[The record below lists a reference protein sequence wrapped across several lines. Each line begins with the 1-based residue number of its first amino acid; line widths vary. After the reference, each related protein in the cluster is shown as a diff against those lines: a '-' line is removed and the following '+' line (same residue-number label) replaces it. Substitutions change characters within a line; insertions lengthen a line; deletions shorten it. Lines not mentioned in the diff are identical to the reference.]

1 MRRFVP
7 FFCLGLATA
16 AAITGALLGGL
27 LYRANELGLAQFDTL
42 VRQEDVLWGP
52 AFYQGGA
59 YKSARYELTRPD
71 LLVLGS
77 SRVTQF
83 RAAMVPSVRFYNASL
98 AATSL
103 AEAETFLRAALPR
116 HRPKAVVLGIDPWW
130 FSPQWAR
137 QSPDHAMAAGT
148 AELEIPWRTVLA
160 NALSKGTDPHFL
172 ASLKGTPMATD
183 PLAGRR
189 TVGYMAGY
197 QASGFRPD
205 GSRQYGEQLILRQPY
220 FDEAGFGWRNGFRYY
235 REKVRTVS
243 DRFAYVGPL
252 SDQAEAGLRTVIR
265 LCREQGV
272 GLVLFLPSF
281 SHAVWQE
288 IQEVPAQRDYF
299 ARFEAAT
306 ARIAAE
312 EGVELFDLHD
322 LAGLGMSDRQTIDDI
337 HVDEPSTAAALL
349 RMAEHSQVLKAV
361 IPAADRA
368 ALQERLAHPEG
379 WATENIMFP

>member
-1 MRRFVP
+1 
-7 FFCLGLATA
+7 LGV
-16 AAITGALLGGL
+16 
-27 LYRANELGLAQFDTL
+27 AQFDTL

-52 AFYQGGA
+52 AFYQGGT
-59 YKSARYELTRPD
+59 YKRARYELTRPD

-83 RAAMVPSVRFYNASL
+83 RAGMVPSVRFYNAAL

-103 AEAETFLRAALPR
+103 AEAETFLRTALPR
-116 HRPKAVVLGIDPWW
+116 HRPKAVVLGLDPWW

-137 QSPDHAMAAGT
+137 QSPDHAMNAGAA
-148 AELEIPWRTVLA
+148 EMEIPWRTVLA

-183 PLAGRR
+183 PLGGRR
-189 TVGYMAGY
+189 TVGYMASY

-220 FDEAGFGWRNGFRYY
+220 FDQAGFGWRNDFRYY
-235 REKVRTVS
+235 REKVRSIS

-252 SDQAEAGLRTVIR
+252 SDQAEANLRTVIR

-272 GLVLFLPSF
+272 GLVLFLPPLA
-281 SHAVWQE
+281 HAVWQE
-288 IQEVPAQRDYF
+288 IQDVPAQRDYF

-306 ARIAAE
+306 TRIAAE
-312 EGVELFDLHD
+312 EGVELFNMHD

-349 RMAEHSQVLKAV
+349 RMANESAVLQAV

-368 ALQERLAHPEG
+368 GLRALLARPEA